1 MRRVIAILA
10 AVTVSAA
17 CAPAAG
23 PAPATGSA
31 ASAQP
36 VAAFLGDSYTWG
48 WGIPDRNRRWS
59 TQVAQRMGWVE
70 ENFGVGGTGYFTYSD
85 KGKAYR
91 YRIDEITAAAPTI
104 VVVSGGVND
113 RRDMAADRGAVVDAV
128 HQTYRR
134 LREDLPKARIVAV
147 GPTFLEQVTPDLI
160 ALDGAVRDAA
170 DEVGAEYISLISPT
184 YVLRPDEF
192 DADGLHVNDDGHN
205 AIADRVASALSGQ

>member
-1 MRRVIAILA
+1 MRRVFAILA
-10 AVTVSAA
+10 VVAVSAA
-17 CAPAAG
+17 CAPAPG
-23 PAPATGSA
+23 PAPAIGSA
-31 ASAQP
+31 APAQQ

-48 WGIPDRNRRWS
+48 WGIPNRDRRWS
-59 TQVAQRMGWVE
+59 TQVAQRMGWKE
-70 ENFGVGGTGYFTYSD
+70 KNFGVGGTGYFTYSD

-134 LREDLPKARIVAV
+134 LREDLPQARIVAV
-147 GPTFLEQVTPDLI
+147 GPTFLEQVTPDLV

-205 AIADRVASALSGQ
+205 AIADRVVSALSGG